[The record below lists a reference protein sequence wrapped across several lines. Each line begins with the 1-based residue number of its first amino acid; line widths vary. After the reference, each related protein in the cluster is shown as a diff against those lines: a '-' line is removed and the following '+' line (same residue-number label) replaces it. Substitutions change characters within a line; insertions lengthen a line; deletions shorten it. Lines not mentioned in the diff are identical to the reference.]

1 MKQQEK
7 IKASKK
13 QIEEITHVANVYLH
27 SGITPRVIW
36 TPGALLFVADANIQ
50 RGRE

>member
-1 MKQQEK
+1 MKRY
-7 IKASKK
+7 
-13 QIEEITHVANVYLH
+13 THVANVYLH
-27 SGITPRVIW
+27 SGIIPRVIW